1 MSYITTG
8 TRSTNMPATARTR
21 RKNSVLLVRMDKKDL
36 TRLKKIA
43 KTQDTTMSG
52 LVRRAINALL
62 QVMERNGNSIP
73 SPSKR

>member
-1 MSYITTG
+1 
-8 TRSTNMPATARTR
+8 MPATARTK

-43 KTQDTTMSG
+43 KTQETTMSG

-62 QVMERNGNSIP
+62 EVMERNGNSMP